1 MLVAAALATNSVA
14 SSSTEAFTQGAPTI
28 SLKVVASGLSEPV
41 AVTTAGDRTR
51 KLFVV
56 EQDGLIRLVIRG
68 TLITRPFLD
77 ITDLTEGV
85 GEQGLLGVAFHPKY
99 EDNRRFFVHYTAANG
114 DTVIAEFKRSRSHPR
129 RAQKSSKR
137 ILLQIEDPYANHN
150 GGDLQFGP
158 DGYLYIAL
166 GDGGGGGDPDEN
178 GQDLSALL
186 GKILR
191 IDVDARGQGHEY
203 AVPDD
208 NPFIGAEGA
217 RPEIWSYGLR
227 NPWRFS
233 FDSATGDMWI
243 ADVGQ
248 DSFEEIDV
256 DRAGSGGGVNYGWDV
271 MEADHCFEPAE
282 GCDQTGL
289 TPPVAQYPHADGCSV
304 TGGFVYRGERWPAL
318 VGTYF
323 FGDYCSGT
331 IWALAASDPSTGAIK
346 VLTTDNRI
354 SSFGQNRHA
363 EILVLDHGGRLLR
376 IKGA

>member
-1 MLVAAALATNSVA
+1 MLVAVALATNSVV
-14 SSSTEAFTQGAPTI
+14 SSSTTAFAQGAPTI
-28 SLKVVASGLSEPV
+28 SLKVVASGLSQPV
-41 AVTTAGDRTR
+41 AVTTAGDGTR

-77 ITDLTEGV
+77 ITDLTDGV

-99 EDNRRFFVHYTAANG
+99 EDNRRFFIHYTAANG

-129 RAQKSSKR
+129 RALKNSER
-137 ILLQIEDPYANHN
+137 ILLLIEDPYANHN
-150 GGDLQFGP
+150 GGDLQIGP

-191 IDVDARGQGHEY
+191 IDVDARDQGHEY
-203 AVPDD
+203 AVPND
-208 NPFIGAEGA
+208 NPFVGKEGA
-217 RPEIWSYGLR
+217 RPEIWNYGLR

-248 DSFEEIDV
+248 NSFEEIDV
-256 DRAGSGGGVNYGWDV
+256 DRAGSQGGVNYGWDV
-271 MEADHCFEPAE
+271 MEADRCFEPSE

-289 TPPVAQYPHADGCSV
+289 TLPVAQYPHADGCSV

-318 VGTYF
+318 AGTYF

-331 IWALAASDPSTGAIK
+331 IWALAAADPSSGAIK
-346 VLTTDNRI
+346 VLATDNRI

-376 IKGA
+376 IKGV